1 MLPDSIFVMATSSP
15 SAFDAPTIRRN
26 SDRASATYDASAV
39 LQARIRQQLIE
50 RLAWIA
56 FEPDVIVDLGC
67 ATGHAAR
74 ALCERWP
81 RARVIAVDIA
91 PGMLREA
98 AKQEGAAR
106 FERLCADAL
115 CLPLP
120 DASVD
125 LLFCNL
131 MLQWCDDLDAVFA
144 EIARVLR
151 PRGLLTFTTFGP
163 DTLIELRAAWR
174 EADDYTHVS
183 PFADMHDIGDG
194 LIRAGLVEPVLD
206 VVRYTLTYPDVCA
219 LMRDLKAIGAQNATI
234 GRPRGL
240 TGRQRLRTVEQSYE
254 QYRRDGRLPASYEVV
269 FGQAWGAIEAPDTG
283 PEGEYSIPVSAI
295 RHRGSGRES
304 P

>member
-1 MLPDSIFVMATSSP
+1 MSDAQRSLHSGAGPLDR
-15 SAFDAPTIRRN
+15 SAIRN
-26 SDRASATYDASAV
+26 NFDRASATYDVSAV
-39 LQARIRQQLIE
+39 LQARVRQQLIE

-56 FEPDVIVDLGC
+56 FEPEVILDLGC
-67 ATGHAAR
+67 GTGHAAR
-74 ALCERWP
+74 ALGARWP
-81 RARVIAVDIA
+81 KARVIAVDFA

-98 AKQEGAAR
+98 ARHDDAAR

-115 CLPLP
+115 SLPLP

-163 DTLIELRAAWR
+163 DTLSELREAWR
-174 EADDYTHVS
+174 EADDDTHVI
-183 PFADMHDIGDG
+183 PFADMHNIGDG

-206 VVRYTLTYPDVCA
+206 VLRYTLTYADVFA
-219 LMRDLKAIGAQNATI
+219 LMRDLKAIGSQNATT

-240 TGRQRLRTVEQSYE
+240 TGKQILRTVEQAYE
-254 QYRRDGRLPASYEVV
+254 RHRHDGRLPASYEVV
-269 FGQAWGAIEAPDTG
+269 FGQAWGAIERRDT
-283 PEGEYSIPVSAI
+283 ERDGEITVPVSAI
-295 RHRGSGRES
+295 RRRHEGPDS

>member
-1 MLPDSIFVMATSSP
+1 MSGAERSFHSGPGSLDR
-15 SAFDAPTIRRN
+15 SAIRKN
-26 SDRASATYDASAV
+26 FDRASVTYDASAV
-39 LQARIRQQLIE
+39 LQARVRQQLID
-50 RLAWIA
+50 RLGWIA
-56 FEPDVIVDLGC
+56 FEPEMIVDLGC
-67 ATGHAAR
+67 GTGHAAR
-74 ALCERWP
+74 ALGARWP
-81 RARVIAVDIA
+81 KACVIAVDFA

-98 AKQEGAAR
+98 ARHDDSAR

-115 CLPLP
+115 ALPLP

-163 DTLIELRAAWR
+163 DTLIELQGAWHGV
-174 EADDYTHVS
+174 DDHTHVI
-183 PFADMHDIGDG
+183 PFADMHNIGDG

-206 VVRYTLTYPDVCA
+206 VLRYTLTYPDIFA
-219 LMRDLKAIGAQNATI
+219 LMRDLKAIGSQNATT

-240 TGRQRLRTVEQSYE
+240 TGRKTLRAMELAYE
-254 QYRRDGRLPASYEVV
+254 RHRHEGRLPASYEVV
-269 FGQAWGAIEAPDTG
+269 FGQAWGAVERRDAEHD
-283 PEGEYSIPVSAI
+283 GEFAIPVSAI
-295 RHRGSGRES
+295 RRRGGGRES

>member
-1 MLPDSIFVMATSSP
+1 MSSENRP
-15 SAFDAPTIRRN
+15 LDAGAMRRN
-26 SDRASATYDASAV
+26 FDRASTTYDASAV
-39 LQARIRQQLIE
+39 LQARIRQQLID
-50 RLAWIA
+50 RLEWIA
-56 FEPDVIVDLGC
+56 FEPAIIVDLGC
-67 ATGHAAR
+67 GTGHAAR
-74 ALCERWP
+74 ALVTRWP

-98 AKQEGAAR
+98 ARQEGAAS
-106 FERLCADAL
+106 FERLCADAIA
-115 CLPLP
+115 LPLP

-163 DTLIELRAAWR
+163 DTLIELREAWR
-174 EADDYTHVS
+174 GADAYTHVS

-206 VVRYTLTYPDVCA
+206 VLPYTLTYPDVYA
-219 LMRDLKAIGAQNATI
+219 LMRDLKAIGAQNATT

-240 TGRQRLRTVEQSYE
+240 TGRQRLRAVEQAYE
-254 QYRRDGRLPASYEVV
+254 RHRHQGRLPASYEVV
-269 FGQAWGAIEAPDTG
+269 FGQAWGAVEAPDARRD
-283 PEGEYSIPVSAI
+283 GEFAIPVSAI
-295 RHRGSGRES
+295 RRRGGGQ
-304 P
+304 

>member
-1 MLPDSIFVMATSSP
+1 MSGAERPLHSGLRPLDR
-15 SAFDAPTIRRN
+15 SAIRRN
-26 SDRASATYDASAV
+26 FDRASATYDEAAV
-39 LQARIRQQLIE
+39 LQARVRQQLIE

-56 FEPDVIVDLGC
+56 FEPELIVDLGC
-67 ATGHAAR
+67 GTGHAAR
-74 ALCERWP
+74 ALGARWP
-81 RARVIAVDIA
+81 KARVVAVDFA

-98 AKQEGAAR
+98 ARHDDAAR

-115 CLPLP
+115 SLPLP
-120 DASVD
+120 DACVD

-163 DTLIELRAAWR
+163 DTLSELRGAWR
-174 EADDYTHVS
+174 EADDDPHVI
-183 PFADMHDIGDG
+183 PFADMHNIGDG

-206 VVRYTLTYPDVCA
+206 VLRYTLTYPDVFA
-219 LMRDLKAIGAQNATI
+219 LMRDLKAIGSQNATT

-240 TGRQRLRTVEQSYE
+240 TGRQKLRTVEQAYE
-254 QYRRDGRLPASYEVV
+254 RQRHEGRLPANYEVV
-269 FGQAWGAIEAPDTG
+269 FGQAWGAVERPDA
-283 PEGEYSIPVSAI
+283 ERAGEVAIPVSAI
-295 RHRGSGRES
+295 RRRREGPDS